1 MIETRLQAYKLRSYL
16 HTYTAITEICDFLG
30 MSRAS
35 LLATLPKQLLDSLVE
50 DYYGQR
56 IASVNSVVVRAQP
69 YRELLQLAIQ
79 TAIHSLAELSTRG
92 NILIQIPPDVSKL
105 VRIFDTVSQGH
116 TDFIPL
122 GEVIESTNAE
132 IAITTRQFFRVM
144 NANSNLCRPT
154 ATYAAVIRTSG
165 IETFNVCHLQVP
177 SILTRHLDQVKTVIG
192 FITKINELTG
202 GKPGGFITDV
212 ITNSAVHIKKA
223 AEATVNAIFDAV
235 MTEVSPDNP
244 EEIEVVTHITV
255 DDEPEAPPVERLS
268 DSELFDLLMIDDDE
282 LEGVDESSEYPPP
295 PPPRRTLTQADCDA
309 FFASRRRE

>member
-1 MIETRLQAYKLRSYL
+1 MIENRLQAYKLRSNL
-16 HTYTAITEICDFLG
+16 HAYTAITDICDFLG
-30 MSRAS
+30 VSRS
-35 LLATLPKQLLDSLVE
+35 ELLATLPKQLLDSLIIE
-50 DYYGQR
+50 YDLQSKTSADN
-56 IASVNSVVVRAQP
+56 IVVRAQP

-79 TAIHSLAELSTRG
+79 TAIPSLADLSTRG
-92 NILIQIPPDVSKL
+92 NILIHIPPDVSKL

-144 NANSNLCRPT
+144 NANSNLVRP
-154 ATYAAVIRTSG
+154 ATTYEVVIRTAE
-165 IETFNVCHLQVP
+165 IETFNVRHLQVP
-177 SILTRHLDQVKTVIG
+177 SILTRHLDQAKTVIEY
-192 FITKINELTG
+192 ITKVNELTG
-202 GKPGGFITDV
+202 RNPAGFITDV
-212 ITNSAVHIKKA
+212 IANSAVHIKRA
-223 AEATVNAIFDAV
+223 AEDTVNAIFDAV

-268 DSELFDLLMIDDDE
+268 DSELLDLLMIDDDE